1 MEIKREELLQMIA
14 GYKKRLADADEQN
27 ILYQVIINKQTKEI
41 EELNGVIEMLQKASG
56 QVEELKAKIEKMES
70 ENEEEVEVVEPEIIT
85 PESDDLNCH
94 SSSCI
99 VQQ

>member
-1 MEIKREELLQMIA
+1 MEIKREELLQMIE

-41 EELNGVIEMLQKASG
+41 EELNGVIEMLQKVSG

-70 ENEEEVEVVEPEIIT
+70 ENEEVEVVEPEIIT
-85 PESDDLNCH
+85 PENDDLNCH
-94 SSSCI
+94 SSSWI